1 MTDANLTLQRLA
13 MDHPLGGK
21 IEPSVA
27 ATSAALDALAQQ
39 VGISDRYQMAA
50 GIIRIAVTKMVA
62 SIREISISRGYDPRE
77 CVLVAFGGAGP
88 MHATAIAEELGI
100 EKILIPQIPGNFSA
114 WGLLSSDIRHDLAE
128 TVLLDLQ
135 QDNMEQVQNG
145 HIALAPTGP

>member
-1 MTDANLTLQRLA
+1 
-13 MDHPLGGK
+13 
-21 IEPSVA
+21 
-27 ATSAALDALAQQ
+27 
-39 VGISDRYQMAA
+39 MAA

-135 QDNMEQVQNG
+135 QDNMEQVQMVISRLRQQAHERLSDEG
-145 HIALAPTGP
+145 FEDSVLEFEPSLDVRYKGQAFELSIPCLLYTSPSPRDS